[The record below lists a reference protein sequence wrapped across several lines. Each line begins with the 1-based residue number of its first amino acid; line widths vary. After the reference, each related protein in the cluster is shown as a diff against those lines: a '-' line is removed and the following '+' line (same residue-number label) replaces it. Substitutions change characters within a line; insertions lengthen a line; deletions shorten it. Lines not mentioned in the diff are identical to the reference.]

1 MVGLY
6 TVESPYNEHL
16 KYLKFFSALSAR
28 NEYML
33 LKNITCNK
41 DNFHVECNLVKQGST
56 VFDLDRLLHNASKLR
71 G

>member
-41 DNFHVECNLVKQGST
+41 DNFHALVKQGST
-56 VFDLDRLLHNASKLR
+56 VFDLDRLLHNASKLS

>member
-56 VFDLDRLLHNASKLR
+56 VFDLDRLLHNASKLS